1 MPREPSIS
9 LSRPTYKLSS
19 LPEQH
24 CQPKEPDWAS
34 GPNMRHAQTCERCLT
49 MFGMESVTLEYGS
62 ELRLV
67 LAWARDSAAVSMT
80 ARDLGISAF
89 ILVSWELEMVSR
101 PTLQHAGCRYY
112 R

>member
-1 MPREPSIS
+1 
-9 LSRPTYKLSS
+9 
-19 LPEQH
+19 
-24 CQPKEPDWAS
+24 
-34 GPNMRHAQTCERCLT
+34 
-49 MFGMESVTLEYGS
+49 MFGMGSVTLEYGS

-101 PTLQHAGCRYY
+101 PTLQQGFTYLSPGRRNVYIY
-112 R
+112 

>member
-1 MPREPSIS
+1 
-9 LSRPTYKLSS
+9 
-19 LPEQH
+19 
-24 CQPKEPDWAS
+24 
-34 GPNMRHAQTCERCLT
+34 

-89 ILVSWELEMVSR
+89 ILVSWEFEMVSR
-101 PTLQHAGCRYY
+101 PTLQHAGYRYY
-112 R
+112 RLEEGMMFTSI

>member
-1 MPREPSIS
+1 
-9 LSRPTYKLSS
+9 
-19 LPEQH
+19 
-24 CQPKEPDWAS
+24 
-34 GPNMRHAQTCERCLT
+34 

-80 ARDLGISAF
+80 ASDLGISAF
-89 ILVSWELEMVSR
+89 ILVSWEFEMVSR
-101 PTLQHAGCRYY
+101 PTLQHAGYRYY

>member
-1 MPREPSIS
+1 
-9 LSRPTYKLSS
+9 
-19 LPEQH
+19 
-24 CQPKEPDWAS
+24 
-34 GPNMRHAQTCERCLT
+34 
-49 MFGMESVTLEYGS
+49 MFGMVESVTLEYGS

-89 ILVSWELEMVSR
+89 ILVSCELEMVSR

-112 R
+112 RQEVGMMFTSI